1 MTIRPTK
8 WVLLLLAAIVAVG
21 LYMIFHGASRNRR
34 VVNVVGSTSIQPFA
48 EILAEE
54 FNSQGSIDVEVQGGG
69 STFGVTSALDGTAD
83 IGTCSRNLKDA
94 ERQQG
99 LTPVTIAYDGLA
111 VVVNPANGL
120 DNLTRQQVR
129 DIFIGKVTDWGQVG
143 GQPGPIRVITR
154 EEGSGT
160 REAFTGMI
168 MGEHRISRGA
178 ITQPS
183 NGTVK
188 ELVRNDPNAVGYM
201 SLGIVEA
208 SPDLKA
214 LKIDGVKASLENVN
228 LKTYKL
234 VRPFLFVLNGKPS
247 ADAQKFIDYV
257 LGPSGQAKLRQEGLI
272 PAVP

>member
-1 MTIRPTK
+1 M
-8 WVLLLLAAIVAVG
+8 LLLLAVVVAAV
-21 LYMIFHGASRNRR
+21 LYMVFHGAGRNRR

-54 FNSQGSIDVEVQGGG
+54 FNSQGAIDVEVQGGG
-69 STFGVTSALDGTAD
+69 STQGVTSALNGTAD
-83 IGTCSRNLKDA
+83 IGTCSRNLKDQ
-94 ERQQG
+94 EREEG

-129 DIFIGKVTDWGQVG
+129 DIFTGTVTDWGQVG

-168 MGEHRISRGA
+168 MGDHRISRKA

-188 ELVRNDPNAVGYM
+188 ELVRHDPNAIGYM

-214 LKIDGVKASLENVN
+214 LKIDGVVASVDNVTQ
-228 LKTYKL
+228 KTYKL
-234 VRPFLFVLNGKPS
+234 VRPFLFLVKGTP
-247 ADAQKFIDYV
+247 ADDAQKFIDYV

-272 PAVP
+272 PAAP